1 MTCRGQS
8 ATLPRGAPRLM
19 SGAPE
24 PSMSAELDNLLRII
38 LWVALIAIFYLNY
51 RAWQNDYALVSQHD
65 APSSL
70 SQPLEQQGVPG
81 VTTSASQQPAQSSAP
96 VHVRTDVLDLDI
108 GLTGGRLLRAD
119 LLRYP
124 REKGKPELVRLL
136 NQDGPTTR
144 YEIDSGLSGPAGAAR
159 PSHLAR
165 FSSAA
170 ASYAMSSG
178 QDELRV
184 PLQWTDDRGVTVTK
198 TYLFRRGS
206 YRIGLEYHVENHS
219 AEPWVAAPY
228 AQILR
233 DDPKVEGS
241 VFRAETRAF
250 RGPALY
256 DGNKYRRLNI
266 EDAVH
271 SRYSQTATGG
281 WIAALQHHFVS
292 AIVPPTNEPY
302 RLTLRAQGREYLFT
316 ALGPERSIAPGMTAD
331 FPLTIFVGPKLQDQL
346 EAAGPDLELVADF
359 GIFTPIAKPLFW
371 LLSKVHA
378 VAGNWGWA
386 IVIVTVLLKVL
397 FYPLSEKTGRSMA
410 KMRALA
416 PRLKELQA
424 AHKGNREAAM
434 HATLGLYKEKG
445 VSPMSGC
452 LPTLAQFPVF
462 AALYWVL
469 LESVEMR
476 QAPFIGWITD
486 LSSRDPYF
494 ILPAIM
500 AAALLLQMKLQG
512 APPSVDPVQRKIMTL
527 MPIVLSVTFA
537 ALPAGLVL
545 YYVVNI
551 LLTML
556 QQWNINRR
564 LKLVPA

>member
-1 MTCRGQS
+1 
-8 ATLPRGAPRLM
+8 
-19 SGAPE
+19 
-24 PSMSAELDNLLRII
+24 MSAELDNLLRII
-38 LWVALIAIFYLNY
+38 LWVALIAILYLNY
-51 RAWQNDYALVSQHD
+51 RAWQNDY
-65 APSSL
+65 SL
-70 SQPLEQQGVPG
+70 IEQQRATASASQPLSQQGVPG
-81 VTTSASQQPAQSSAP
+81 VAAPAPQQAAQSSAP

-108 GLTGGRLLRAD
+108 GLIGGNLQRAD

-136 NQDGPTTR
+136 NQDGATTR
-144 YEIDSGLSGPAGAAR
+144 YEIESGLSGPAGAAR
-159 PSHLAR
+159 PSLLAR
-165 FSSAA
+165 FASAA
-170 ASYAMSSG
+170 TSYEMTNG

-184 PLQWTDDRGVTVTK
+184 PLQWSDDHGVTVTK
-198 TYLFRRGS
+198 TYVFRRGS
-206 YRIGLEYHVENHS
+206 YRIGLEYHVDNKS
-219 AEPWVAAPY
+219 PEPWVAATY

-241 VFRAETRAF
+241 MFRAETRAF

-256 DGNKYRRLNI
+256 DGDKYRRLNI
-266 EDAVH
+266 EDAVD
-271 SRYSQTATGG
+271 SRYSEAATDG

-292 AIVPPTNEPY
+292 ALVPPTNEPH
-302 RLTLRAQGREYLFT
+302 RFTLAARGREYLFT
-316 ALGPERSIAPGMTAD
+316 ALGPERSIEPGMTAD
-331 FPLTIFVGPKLQDQL
+331 FPLTLFVGPKLQDQL
-346 EAAGPDLELVADF
+346 QATAPHLELVADF

-378 VAGNWGWA
+378 VVGNWGWA
-386 IVIVTVLLKVL
+386 IVIVTLLLKVL
-397 FYPLSEKTGRSMA
+397 FYPLSEKAGRSMA

-416 PRLKELQA
+416 PRIKTLQDV
-424 AHKGNREAAM
+424 HKGNREALM
-434 HATLGLYKEKG
+434 HATLGLYKEEG
-445 VSPMSGC
+445 VSPMTSGC

-476 QAPFIGWITD
+476 QAPFVGWISD

-494 ILPAIM
+494 ILPALM
-500 AAALLLQMKLQG
+500 AVAMLLQMKLQG
-512 APPSVDPVQRKIMTL
+512 APPSVDPIQQKVMML
-527 MPIVLSVTFA
+527 MPIVLSITFA

-564 LKLVPA
+564 LKLAPA